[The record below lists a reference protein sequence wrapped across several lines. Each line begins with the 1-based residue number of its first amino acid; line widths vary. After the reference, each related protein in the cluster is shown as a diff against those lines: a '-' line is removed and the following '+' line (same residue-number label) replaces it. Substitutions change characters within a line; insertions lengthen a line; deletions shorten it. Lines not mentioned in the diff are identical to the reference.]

1 MPPLTSRSA
10 SGATCVPT
18 GCRPGGR
25 PPNLRWRGK
34 LYSVTSSRAL
44 LPTPLA
50 SSPFRCFAGSSAAE
64 GRRGPW
70 PGRSPSRAEL
80 LEELCPLTGD
90 FEPHQLRPNPIDGAN
105 LVRRSVGII
114 RRRGVS
120 TSRCLCDSAPRGAGP
135 LSLLLSVVWSVPGY
149 PQVLEGRAGTALATR
164 CILKMLVFCAWC
176 QRDGKPGYLG
186 EREPPRL
193 ERSASN
199 SPATHPI

>member
-1 MPPLTSRSA
+1 MVFALAVLEALILTSVEPARLLNLRAQS

-50 SSPFRCFAGSSAAE
+50 SFPEVSQAARPPRA
-64 GRRGPW
+64 RRPW

-80 LEELCPLTGD
+80 LEELCSLTGD
-90 FEPHQLRPNPIDGAN
+90 FEPHQFRPNPIDGAN

-114 RRRGVS
+114 
-120 TSRCLCDSAPRGAGP
+120 
-135 LSLLLSVVWSVPGY
+135 
-149 PQVLEGRAGTALATR
+149 
-164 CILKMLVFCAWC
+164 
-176 QRDGKPGYLG
+176 
-186 EREPPRL
+186 
-193 ERSASN
+193 
-199 SPATHPI
+199 